1 MKGILIIVSALAIVG
16 LLVWCRIRY
25 IVIPP
30 NARLL
35 FDLWAS
41 LEKDVGSG
49 SQVQKLSTK
58 HSMKREG
65 QSAR

>member
-1 MKGILIIVSALAIVG
+1 MKGILIIIGALAIVG
-16 LLVWCRIRY
+16 LLVWCWIRFTA
-25 IVIPP
+25 IPP

-41 LEKDVGSG
+41 FKKDVDSG
-49 SQVQKLSTK
+49 SQVPSLSTN

-65 QSAR
+65 KSTR

>member
-1 MKGILIIVSALAIVG
+1 MMGILIIISALAIVG
-16 LLVWCRIRY
+16 LLVWCRIRFTAM
-25 IVIPP
+25 PP

-41 LEKDVGSG
+41 LEKDAESG
-49 SQVQKLSTK
+49 SQVPGLNTN

-65 QSAR
+65 QSDR